1 METLDFTGLLF
12 EILPLKNLLDFT
24 MTWMLMMK
32 KSEFAINY
40 VEPFKK
46 RT

>member
-24 MTWMLMMK
+24 NDLDAYDEKVGVCYQLCGT
-32 KSEFAINY
+32 I
-40 VEPFKK
+40 
-46 RT
+46 